1 MFKNTYGFTFLVV
14 LGAVFLTGP
23 QSASVANESASAPA
37 VVHVA
42 QSAGGVLG

>member
-23 QSASVANESASAPA
+23 QSVSVANESASAPVVIHVSHA
-37 VVHVA
+37 V
-42 QSAGGVLG
+42 GGAL